1 VLFSAI
7 AVQCAPGYWTLYG
20 LCSWIMDWSG
30 YLFNVYKRYHFA
42 RTRDKTKVNDLT
54 SASEMVLKFIELRL
68 GLCWLKQLISP
79 KLNSLPVLYSS
90 LPRVLCR
97 PYSTLSCGSWTWDGG
112 KEQPR
117 TRCNHAKR
125 SEKLAMGKGLL
136 LSSQAFRAPEPCIEK
151 FCRCMLF
158 FRSYWHNNE
167 PYSYIRPPH
176 TMFLRHPTSFVR
188 NAVTEIRHNSV

>member
-1 VLFSAI
+1 MHTG
-7 AVQCAPGYWTLYG
+7 PGYWTLCG
-20 LCSWIMDWSG
+20 LYSWIMDWSG

-97 PYSTLSCGSWTWDGG
+97 PYSTLSCGS
-112 KEQPR
+112 
-117 TRCNHAKR
+117 
-125 SEKLAMGKGLL
+125 
-136 LSSQAFRAPEPCIEK
+136 
-151 FCRCMLF
+151 
-158 FRSYWHNNE
+158 
-167 PYSYIRPPH
+167 
-176 TMFLRHPTSFVR
+176 
-188 NAVTEIRHNSV
+188 